1 MNVLLLGAVVWFA
14 VAVVLAVGV
23 GRVLARADVDL
34 PDMDTDDPTPYDLA
48 RADVSREEWQAHCD
62 EALAVGNEA
71 LVLPFGGLYETWSAT
86 DEAAYRVTVE
96 RTT

>member
-1 MNVLLLGAVVWFA
+1 MTTLLLGAVVWFA

-62 EALAVGNEA
+62 EALSVFDDLA
-71 LVLPFGGLYETWSAT
+71 WSAT
-86 DEAAYRVTVE
+86 DDAAYRVTVE
-96 RTT
+96 RAT